1 MKTVI
6 TASNNSIKA
15 TFDKRFGR
23 AAWFCV
29 FDENTKEVNFYQN
42 MHIDASNGAGLKTA
56 EKIIEMKVQKVISG
70 DFGPKA
76 KDLLDKFKIQM
87 VILQEEDLTIGDIL
101 EKLNKN

>member
-6 TASNNSIKA
+6 TASNNTIKA

-29 FDENTKEVNFYQN
+29 YDEKTKEVNFHQN
-42 MHIDASNGAGLKTA
+42 MHLDDSNGAGLKAA
-56 EKIIEMKVQKVISG
+56 EKIIEMKTQKVISG

-76 KDLLDKFKIQM
+76 KALLDKFKVQM
-87 VILQEEDLTIGDIL
+87 VIFQEEDLTIGDIL
-101 EKLNKN
+101 QKLNKK